1 MFDFGP
7 TIEYT
12 ILVHDLLI
20 GTLLAGFGVCCSNMG
35 LEEHRRVQ
43 GRFFNNRNCGVPL
56 GSISIGFSSF
66 KSILDTEEVAMK
78 IPNVRRGSLDE
89 GFSTFVGS
97 YLFTLSTFVAHNEG
111 TLFRSS
117 RMAPLVGP
125 TSGDAVGLR

>member
-1 MFDFGP
+1 MFNLGP
-7 TIEYT
+7 TVKVA
-12 ILVHDLLI
+12 ILVHDLLVDAV
-20 GTLLAGFGVCCSNMG
+20 LVGFSMCCSYMG

-43 GRFFNNRNCGVPL
+43 GRFFDKGNCGVPL
-56 GSISIGFSSF
+56 GSTSIRFSSF
-66 KSILDTEEVAMK
+66 KSILDSEEVAMK
-78 IPNVRRGSLDE
+78 VPNVRRGSLDE